1 MEVDMPGEL
10 NEVSEVP
17 EVPISEVSENL
28 VSIEMPSGES
38 IFIDQSEIKTI
49 LGKRLLSV
57 NKKLYVLNI
66 REGSNAFYA
75 IEQKM

>member
-1 MEVDMPGEL
+1 MEVGMPGEL
-10 NEVSEVP
+10 NEVSEVL

-28 VSIEMPSGES
+28 VCVEMPSGES
-38 IFIDQSEIKTI
+38 IFVDQSDIKTI

-75 IEQKM
+75 VEQKL